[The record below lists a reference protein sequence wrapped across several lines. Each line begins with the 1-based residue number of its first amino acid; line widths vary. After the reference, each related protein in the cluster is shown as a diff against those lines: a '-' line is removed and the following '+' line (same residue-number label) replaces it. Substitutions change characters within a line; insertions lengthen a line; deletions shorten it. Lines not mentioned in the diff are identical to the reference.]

1 MDKDMGALVKESLY
15 RLETLFARTR
25 DDFKDVQERLT
36 MIEAGQTQAQ
46 SAQVEVL
53 LAGLGGRLDQ
63 LDERLHRIEHRLGLV
78 HEQLDSA
85 NPHPNTSGRL

>member
-1 MDKDMGALVKESLY
+1 MSKDRDASVQESLY
-15 RLETLFARTR
+15 RLETLFARTQE
-25 DDFKDVQERLT
+25 DFKDLQERLT
-36 MIEAGQTQAQ
+36 MIEKGQAGGSGSV

-78 HEQLDSA
+78 LEHFG
-85 NPHPNTSGRL
+85 PGTSNVDR